1 MHHWPN
7 DMQHDY
13 VNVYL
18 LTADVIPPVFL
29 SCPSDIRA
37 SLNFN
42 STATANWKIPAAQDN
57 SNEDPIITVS
67 PSGVTPP
74 YTFHKDTVIVYT
86 AKDARGNARNCS
98 FKVLLEGGQKV
109 ISVHFSSYNLMNSD
123 VSKGGKLPL
132 SILQRLYRMLLDFCW
147 AK

>member
-1 MHHWPN
+1 
-7 DMQHDY
+7 MQHDY

-57 SNEDPIITVS
+57 SNEDPKITVS
-67 PSGVTPP
+67 PAGVTPP
-74 YTFHKDTVIVYT
+74 YTFHKDTVILYT

-98 FKVLLEGGQKV
+98 FKVLLEGRQKE
-109 ISVHFSSYNLMNSD
+109 ISMHFSLTIFGASLPQPVLLSVMNAD
-123 VSKGGKLPL
+123 VSKRGKQPL
-132 SILQRLYRMLLDFCW
+132 SLSLLRRW
-147 AK
+147 Y